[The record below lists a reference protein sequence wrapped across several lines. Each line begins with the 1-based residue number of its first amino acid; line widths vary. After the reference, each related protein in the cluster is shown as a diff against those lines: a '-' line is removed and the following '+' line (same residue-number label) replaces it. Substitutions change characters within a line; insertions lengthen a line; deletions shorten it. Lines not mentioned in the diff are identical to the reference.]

1 MAKRSYVPRHAV
13 VQETTS
19 PTARK
24 AVTVLAASV
33 GVAAATTAL
42 ANPADAKAGHHGV
55 WDRVASCE
63 SGQRWHV
70 DTGNGFYG
78 GLQFTASTWRAYHG
92 HKYAVHAQHATRMQQ
107 IQVARRV
114 LKSQGPD
121 AWPVCGPR
129 AGLTMSSGHATA
141 AALPKDAST
150 HTGTGHSK
158 KSHLKTHQGHHKNQH
173 HKNGHHKA
181 GHHKSR
187 THASGVYVVRRGDT
201 LSKIAQREHV
211 HGGWHALYRANRKHL
226 HGNPN
231 VLHVGEHLRL
241 P

>member
-13 VQETTS
+13 VCEPAT
-19 PTARK
+19 PVARK

-42 ANPADAKAGHHGV
+42 ANPADAQNGHHSV

-70 DTGNGFYG
+70 DTGNGYYG
-78 GLQFTASTWRAYHG
+78 GLQFSASTWRAYHG
-92 HKYAVHAQHATRMQQ
+92 AKYASNADNATRMQQ

-114 LKSQGPD
+114 LHAQGRD

-129 AGLTMSSGHATA
+129 AGLTLNSGHATA
-141 AALPKDAST
+141 AALPKDANAGSM
-150 HTGTGHSK
+150 HASGHK
-158 KSHLKTHQGHHKNQH
+158 ATKSHLKTHQS
-173 HKNGHHKA
+173 HHKA
-181 GHHKSR
+181 HGTHKSR
-187 THASGVYVVRRGDT
+187 THSSGSYVVHRGDT
-201 LSKIAQREHV
+201 LSSIAAKEHV
-211 HGGWHALYRANRKHL
+211 HGGWRALYRANRKHL
-226 HGNPN
+226 HHNPN
-231 VLHVGEHLRL
+231 VLHIGEHLRL